1 MKKFERAKA
10 LLSNR
15 NGPLS
20 YEAVLEAAL
29 DEFLKDHDPEERKR
43 RREER
48 KEKVSAD
55 RGVSRRIPSAAPGER
70 TEASRYIP
78 AAVRDAV
85 FARDKGRCTY
95 TGPDGKRCGSTHN
108 LQIDHIV
115 PFACG
120 GTALIHNLR
129 LLCGKHNRLSAERIF
144 GPRAPGRR
152 L

>member
-1 MKKFERAKA
+1 
-10 LLSNR
+10 
-15 NGPLS
+15 
-20 YEAVLEAAL
+20 
-29 DEFLKDHDPEERKR
+29 
-43 RREER
+43 
-48 KEKVSAD
+48 
-55 RGVSRRIPSAAPGER
+55 SAAPGER